1 MAIKFIKKLKKFLE
15 SIKLV
20 VEIKKNLI
28 PSFNLISS
36 TYMSTYGDPFKQIL
50 IIIQKNC
57 ISFIVYRDQ
66 FLRFLN
72 F

>member
-20 VEIKKNLI
+20 VEIKQNLI

-36 TYMSTYGDPFKQIL
+36 TYMSTYGDPLKHMN
-50 IIIQKNC
+50 K
-57 ISFIVYRDQ
+57 
-66 FLRFLN
+66 
-72 F
+72 